1 MESAHRPLHIL
12 DPALMA
18 SDPTH
23 HYLTVRFLL
32 ARFKGVAGIP
42 AADSNGA
49 FKIDMNHSGL
59 DLIAGDPCKKAVEF
73 DLLCLLYTQA
83 QSSLDLCHLQINS
96 CSSLAQKRR
105 VLELMRVA
113 ALPHLRLLRLSS
125 HSISEFADSEAQ
137 DIAVEKVIRQLD
149 NFLAGEYMYKP
160 RTSEMYQFL
169 VVPLSTLAE
178 ALLVPSL
185 QLSVSD
191 QQLARL
197 LEMTTSEKGTCLF
210 ALKNYLDSG
219 NEADN
224 FEGWA

>member
-23 HYLTVRFLL
+23 HYLTVQFLL
-32 ARFKGVAGIP
+32 ARLKGVAGIP

-49 FKIDMNHSGL
+49 FKIDMNHSSL
-59 DLIAGDPCKKAVEF
+59 ALVAEDLRKKAVEF

-96 CSSLAQKRR
+96 CSSLAHKRR
-105 VLELMRVA
+105 VLELMRIA
-113 ALPHLRLLRLSS
+113 SLPHLRMLRLTS
-125 HSISEFADSEAQ
+125 HGIPEIADSGTQ
-137 DIAVEKVIRQLD
+137 DIAVEKVIQQLD
-149 NFLAGEYMYKP
+149 NFLAGEHMYKP

-169 VVPLSTLAE
+169 ALPLSALTE
-178 ALLVPSL
+178 ALLVPSV

-197 LEMTTSEKGTCLF
+197 LETTTSEKGTCLF
-210 ALKNYLDSG
+210 TLKNYLDSG

-224 FEGWA
+224 FEG